1 MIHLYSVLDADGV
14 KINTIT
20 ADEKLIGSG
29 WYPGYGAYLVDE
41 GENPADPLPAPPP
54 VKPDTWDKVL
64 TVAVKMQNGDKLDLK
79 TGTVSKAA
87 DALVINDAD
96 VILDR

>member
-1 MIHLYSVLDADGV
+1 MIRLYSVLDADGV

-20 ADEKLIGSG
+20 ADDKLIGSD

-41 GENPADPLPAPPP
+41 GENPADPLPAPPA

-64 TVAVKMQNGDKLDLK
+64 TASVKMSTGDRLDVKTGEVTKAEAVVAV
-79 TGTVSKAA
+79 
-87 DALVINDAD
+87 AD
-96 VILDR
+96 VIEAIR